1 MSRVGPRIP
10 TATSLGGPTT
20 FSGKPPILRRPDK
33 IDDLIDGRLM
43 ARLDQIDVVSR
54 KIFAGKV
61 QGERR
66 SKRRGI
72 SVEFADFRPY
82 VHGDDLRFVDWNI
95 YGRLDRLFL
104 KVFLEEEDLSLV
116 ICVDTSASMR
126 WGNPDK
132 FVFAQRL
139 AMALGY
145 VGLVNHNRVSLVS
158 WGSAANG
165 GGLQRLSGVRGR
177 RRTAEMGQ
185 WLLRQEPTPDPK
197 QVDPTTAMGFD
208 DAMRSIA
215 LSRQGR
221 GVMIILSDFLLKQ
234 GYEKGLRYLAGGAG
248 GYDVFAMQILSPEEI
263 DPAANGVA
271 GDLRLVDVEDQ
282 DVNEV
287 TITPPL
293 LKAYRDRLN
302 AYCGKMREFCI
313 RRGITHVLVDTQTDI
328 DELLLDYLRKRGL
341 LR

>member
-1 MSRVGPRIP
+1 MSRLLRGW
-10 TATSLGGPTT
+10 GGPTT
-20 FSGKPPILRRPDK
+20 FSGKPPMLRRPDK
-33 IDDLIDGRLM
+33 VDDLIDGRLM
-43 ARLDQIDVVSR
+43 ARLDQLDVVSR

-104 KVFLEEEDLSLV
+104 KVFLEEEDLSLMIV
-116 ICVDTSASMR
+116 VDASASMR

-145 VGLVNHNRVSLVS
+145 VGLVNHNRVTMVS
-158 WGSAANG
+158 FGSAANG
-165 GGLQRLSGVRGR
+165 GGIQRLSNMRGR

-185 WLLRQEPTPDPK
+185 WILRQDPSPNPK
-197 QVDPTTAMGFD
+197 EVDPSTAIGFEE
-208 DAMRSIA
+208 AMRSIA

-221 GVMIILSDFLLKQ
+221 GVMVIVSDFLLKE
-234 GYEKGLRYLAGGAG
+234 GDEKGLRYLSGG
-248 GYDVFAMQILSPEEI
+248 GYDVFAMQVLSPEEI
-263 DPAANGVA
+263 DPAAHGVS
-271 GDLRLVDVEDQ
+271 GDLKLVDVEDA
-282 DVNEV
+282 NESEV
-287 TITPPL
+287 TVTPAL
-293 LKAYRDRLN
+293 LKAYRERLN
-302 AYCGKMREFCI
+302 SYCGKLRDFCV
-313 RRGITHVLVDTQTDI
+313 RRGITHVLVDSAVDMDQ
-328 DELLLDYLRKRGL
+328 LLLDYLRKRGL

>member
-1 MSRVGPRIP
+1 MTSFLGAG
-10 TATSLGGPTT
+10 ATS
-20 FSGKPPILRRPDK
+20 FSPKAPVLKRPERV
-33 IDDLIDGRLM
+33 DDLIDGRLM

-104 KVFLEEEDLSLV
+104 KVFLEEEDLSMLLV
-116 ICVDTSASMR
+116 VDASPSMR

-145 VGLVNHNRVSLVS
+145 VGLVNHNRVSIAS
-158 WGSAANG
+158 FGSPAQG
-165 GGLQRLSGVRGR
+165 GALQRLSNIRGR
-177 RRTAEMGQ
+177 RRTSELGQ
-185 WLLRQEPTPDPK
+185 WILRQDPVATPKTDPTA
-197 QVDPTTAMGFD
+197 VDPAAAVDFEE
-208 DAMRSIA
+208 AMRTIA
-215 LSRQGR
+215 LARQGR
-221 GVMIILSDFLLKQ
+221 GVMIILSDFLFKK
-234 GYEKGLRYLAGGAG
+234 GYEKGLRYVTGS

-263 DPAANGVA
+263 DPAAHGVA
-271 GDLRLVDVEDQ
+271 GDLKLVDVEDR
-282 DVNEV
+282 DVNEI

-293 LKAYRDRLN
+293 LKAYRERLN
-302 AYCGKMREFCI
+302 AYCGAMREFCI
-313 RRGITHVLVDTQTDI
+313 RRGVTHVVVDTQTDM
-328 DELLLDYLRKRGL
+328 DTLLLDYLRKRGL

>member
-1 MSRVGPRIP
+1 MTVFPAG
-10 TATSLGGPTT
+10 TPTT
-20 FSGKPPILRRPDK
+20 FSNRPPILKRPAK

-104 KVFLEEEDLSLV
+104 KVFLEEEDLSLL
-116 ICVDTSASMR
+116 IAVDASASMR

-132 FVFAQRL
+132 FAFAQRL

-145 VGLVNHNRVSLVS
+145 IGLVNHNRVSLAS
-158 WGSAANG
+158 WGSAAQG
-165 GGLQRLSGVRGR
+165 GGVQRLSGVRGR

-185 WLLRQEPTPDPK
+185 WLLRQDPTPDPK
-197 QVDPTTAMGFD
+197 TVDPTTAVTFD
-208 DAMRSIA
+208 EAMRSIA
-215 LSRQGR
+215 LARQGR
-221 GVMIILSDFLLKQ
+221 GVMIIISDFLLKQ
-234 GYEKGLRYLAGGAG
+234 GYEKGLRYLAGG
-248 GYDVFAMQILSPEEI
+248 GYDVYAMQVLSPEEI

-271 GDLRLVDVEDQ
+271 GDLRLVDVEDR

-302 AYCGKMREFCI
+302 AYCGAMREFCI
-313 RRGITHVLVDTQTDI
+313 RRGITHVLVDTQTDL
-328 DELLLDYLRKRGL
+328 DELLLGYLRKRGL

>member
-1 MSRVGPRIP
+1 MSRVP
-10 TATSLGGPTT
+10 GPTT
-20 FSGKPPILRRPDK
+20 FSGTPPLLKPPERL
-33 IDDLIDGRLM
+33 DDLIDGRLM
-43 ARLDQIDVVSR
+43 ARLDSIDVMSR

-66 SKRRGI
+66 SRRRGV
-72 SVEFADFRPY
+72 SVEFADYRPY

-104 KVFLEEEDLSLV
+104 KVFLEEEDLSLLLV
-116 ICVDTSASMR
+116 IDASASMR

-145 VGLVNHNRVSLVS
+145 VGLVNHNRVSLAS
-158 WGSAANG
+158 FGSAAWG
-165 GGLQRLSGVRGR
+165 GGVQRLSNLRGR
-177 RRTAEMGQ
+177 RRTSEIGSWIIRQ
-185 WLLRQEPTPDPK
+185 DPVPNLRENDPDSA
-197 QVDPTTAMGFD
+197 VGFEE
-208 DAMRSIA
+208 AMRTIA

-221 GVMIILSDFLLKQ
+221 GVMVILSDFLFKE
-234 GYEKGLRYLAGGAG
+234 GYEKGLRYVTGG

-271 GDLRLVDVEDQ
+271 GDLKLVDVEDRSES
-282 DVNEV
+282 EV
-287 TITPPL
+287 TVTPAL
-293 LKAYRDRLN
+293 LKSYKDRLN
-302 AYCGKMREFCI
+302 AYCSKLRDFCV
-313 RRGITHVLVDTQTDI
+313 RRGVTHVLIESAVDMDR
-328 DELLLDYLRKRGL
+328 LLLDYLRKRGL